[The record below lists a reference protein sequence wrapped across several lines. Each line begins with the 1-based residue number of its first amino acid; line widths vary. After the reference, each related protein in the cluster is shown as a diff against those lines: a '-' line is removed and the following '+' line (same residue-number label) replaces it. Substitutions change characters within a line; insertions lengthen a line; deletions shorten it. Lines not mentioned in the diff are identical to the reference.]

1 MAAGGTTTNV
11 ATTNPAVP
19 KVAAANASATDASAS
34 GASSVATTTTAA
46 KPKGVATEWIMPI
59 AAVGLIFV
67 MLVPVPS
74 LLLDLLL
81 ALSMT
86 ASVLVLLSAIQILR
100 PSQFSVFPSLLLLL
114 TLFRLSLNLASS
126 RRILLHGNEGVSAA
140 GRVIEAFG
148 SFVVG
153 GNYVVGLVIFIAL
166 IAIQYIV
173 VAHGAVRTAEVT
185 ARFTLDA
192 MPGKQMAIDA
202 DLNAG
207 LINETQARARRE
219 QIARDAEFYGAMDG
233 AARFN
238 QRDAIATILITA
250 INIVAGFLIGVFQL
264 DIPFREALK
273 TYTVLTV
280 GDGLVT
286 MIPSLLVSMAGG
298 MVVTRA
304 SSDQTLSVDVG
315 RQVLSRRRPLLIA
328 SGVMLSLAAI
338 PGLPK
343 FSFILLAAGNA
354 FLAWRAP
361 KLTAEA
367 LPTPAAEKKLA
378 KDSVEDL
385 LKLDELSLEVGYG
398 LVPLVDQNQ
407 GGQLLARVKAL
418 RQNLAQQLGFI
429 VPPVHITDNV
439 KLKPREYVVS
449 LRGVEVARWEM
460 FQDYMMAIS
469 SEGSPRPL
477 PGTPTKEPAFGV
489 AAVWIPAALQN
500 QALASGYAVVDQTS
514 VLATHLAEIVK
525 QHAYELLTRQEVK
538 RLLDRLAESHPKL
551 VEELVP
557 KILSLGEV
565 QKVLQQLLR
574 EQVSIR
580 DLPTILETLLDAAAT
595 TKNPIALIEAVRQG
609 LGRALVRPLLSDN
622 GGLRVVTLDHTLE
635 EELGRAFSA
644 PQAAVSSTALQPNFS
659 RRILDGLKHLA
670 GEQVS
675 IASPVLLC
683 STPARYHLKRLL
695 EPFLPKVVVLSP
707 LEVPPVVE
715 VQSVGV
721 LK

>member
-1 MAAGGTTTNV
+1 MPGNA
-11 ATTNPAVP
+11 P
-19 KVAAANASATDASAS
+19 AAA
-34 GASSVATTTTAA
+34 TTAA
-46 KPKGVATEWIMPI
+46 KPTAAAEWIMPV

-67 MLVPVPS
+67 MLVPLPS
-74 LLLDLLL
+74 LLLDVLL
-81 ALSMT
+81 ALSIT
-86 ASVLVLLSAIQILR
+86 AAVLVLLSAIQILR

-140 GRVIEAFG
+140 GKVIEAFG

-153 GNYVVGLVIFIAL
+153 GNYVVGFVIFIAL

-207 LINETQARARRE
+207 LINEAQARARRE
-219 QIARDAEFYGAMDG
+219 QIAHDAEFYGAMDG

-250 INIVAGFLIGVFQL
+250 INIIAGFLIGVFQL

-304 SSDQTLSVDVG
+304 SSDSTLSVDVG
-315 RQVLSRRRPLLIA
+315 RQLLSRRPLLIA
-328 SGVMLSLAAI
+328 SGVMLTLAAI

-343 FSFILLAAGNA
+343 FSFFLLALGTA

-361 KLTAEA
+361 KFAPAT
-367 LPTPAAEKKLA
+367 PGTPAAEKKPA
-378 KDSVEDL
+378 KESVEDL
-385 LKLDELSLEVGYG
+385 LKLDELSLEVGYS

-439 KLKPREYVVS
+439 RLKPREYVVA

-460 FQDYMMAIS
+460 YQDHLMAIS

-514 VLATHLAEIVK
+514 VLATHLAEVVK
-525 QHAYELLTRQEVK
+525 QHAHELLSRQEVK

-557 KILSLGEV
+557 KVLSLGEV

-580 DLPTILETLLDAAAT
+580 DLPAILETLLDVTPT
-595 TKNPIALIEAVRQG
+595 TKNPVVLVESVRQG
-609 LGRALVRPLLSDN
+609 LGRALVRPLLSDT
-622 GGLRVVTLDHTLE
+622 GGLRVVTLDHALE
-635 EELGRAFSA
+635 EELGRAFGA
-644 PQAAVSSTALQPNFS
+644 QLPAAGAAGLQPPFA
-659 RRILDGLKHLA
+659 RRIFDGMRRLA
-670 GEQVS
+670 GDQVAV
-675 IASPVLLC
+675 ASPVVLC

-721 LK
+721 LR

>member
-1 MAAGGTTTNV
+1 MAP
-11 ATTNPAVP
+11 NPTITITAP
-19 KVAAANASATDASAS
+19 
-34 GASSVATTTTAA
+34 AA
-46 KPKGVATEWIMPI
+46 KSKTAVAEWIMPV

-67 MLVPVPS
+67 MLVPLPS
-74 LLLDLLL
+74 VLLDLLL
-81 ALSMT
+81 ATSMT
-86 ASVLVLLSAIQILR
+86 ISVLVLLSAIQILR

-126 RRILLHGNEGVSAA
+126 RRILLHGNEGASAA
-140 GRVIEAFG
+140 GHVIEAFG
-148 SFVVG
+148 QFVVG
-153 GNYVVGLVIFIAL
+153 GNYVVGFVLFVAL
-166 IAIQYIV
+166 IAIQYLV

-207 LINETQARARRE
+207 LINETQARIRRE
-219 QIARDAEFYGAMDG
+219 QVAHDAEFYGAMDG

-250 INIVAGFLIGVFQL
+250 INIIAGFLIGVFQL

-298 MVVTRA
+298 IVVTRA
-304 SSDQTLSVDVG
+304 SSDATLSVDVG
-315 RQVLSRRRPLLIA
+315 RQVLSRRRPLVIA
-328 SGVMLSLAAI
+328 AGVMLALAAI

-343 FSFILLAAGNA
+343 FSFFLLAAGTG

-361 KLTAEA
+361 KFAEE
-367 LPTPAAEKKLA
+367 PAAAAAAAAAAAGEKKPA
-378 KDSVEDL
+378 KDSVEDM
-385 LKLDELSLEVGYG
+385 LKLDDLSLEVGYG
-398 LVPLVDQNQ
+398 LVALVDKNQ
-407 GGQLLARVKAL
+407 GGQLLARVRAL

-439 KLKPREYVVS
+439 RLKAKEYS
-449 LRGVEVARWEM
+449 IALRGVEVARWELH
-460 FQDYMMAIS
+460 QDNLLAIS
-469 SEGSPRPL
+469 SEGAPRPL
-477 PGTPTKEPAFGV
+477 AGVATKEPAFGV

-514 VLATHLAEIVK
+514 VLATHLAEVVK
-525 QHAYELLTRQEVK
+525 QHAHELLTRQETK

-565 QKVLQQLLR
+565 QKTLQQLLR

-580 DLPTILETLLDAAAT
+580 DLSTILETLLDLAGT
-595 TKNPIALIEAVRQG
+595 SKNPVLLVEAARQT
-609 LGRALVRPLLSDN
+609 LGRALVQPLLSET
-622 GGLRVVTLDHTLE
+622 GGLRVVTLDRLLE
-635 EELGRAFSA
+635 EELGRAFGGPA
-644 PQAAVSSTALQPNFS
+644 PAGMGGLQPPFA
-659 RRILDGLKHLA
+659 RRILDGLRRLA
-670 GEQVS
+670 GEQIAV
-675 IASPVLLC
+675 ASPVLLC

-707 LEVPPVVE
+707 LEVPPLVE
-715 VQSVGV
+715 VQSLGV
-721 LK
+721 LH

>member
-1 MAAGGTTTNV
+1 M
-11 ATTNPAVP
+11 
-19 KVAAANASATDASAS
+19 AANA
-34 GASSVATTTTAA
+34 TTAA
-46 KPKGVATEWIMPI
+46 PSADAMKPKGAVEWIMPI

-67 MLVPVPS
+67 MLVPLPS
-74 LLLDLLL
+74 LLLDIFL
-81 ALSMT
+81 ALSIT
-86 ASVLVLLSAIQILR
+86 AAVLVLLSAIQILR

-140 GRVIEAFG
+140 GHVIEAFG

-153 GNYVVGLVIFIAL
+153 GNYVVGFVIFIAL

-207 LINETQARARRE
+207 LINEVQARARRE
-219 QIARDAEFYGAMDG
+219 QIAHDAEFYGAMDG

-250 INIVAGFLIGVFQL
+250 INIIAGFLIGVFQL

-304 SSDQTLSVDVG
+304 SSDATLSVDVG
-315 RQVLSRRRPLLIA
+315 RQLLTRRPLLIA
-328 SGVMLSLAAI
+328 SGVMLTLAAI

-343 FSFILLAAGNA
+343 FSFFLLAAGTA

-361 KLTAEA
+361 KPKTDAPA
-367 LPTPAAEKKLA
+367 AAEKKAA

-439 KLKPREYVVS
+439 RLKPREYVVA

-460 FQDYMMAIS
+460 HQDHMMAIS

-514 VLATHLAEIVK
+514 VLATHLAEVVK
-525 QHAYELLTRQEVK
+525 QHAHELLSRQEVK

-580 DLPTILETLLDAAAT
+580 DLPAILETLLDVSPT
-595 TKNPIALIEAVRQG
+595 TKNPVVLVESVRQA
-609 LGRALVRPLLSDN
+609 LGRALVRPLLSET
-622 GGLRVVTLDHTLE
+622 GGLRVVTLEHALE
-635 EELGRAFSA
+635 EELGRAFGA
-644 PQAAVSSTALQPNFS
+644 QPPGTGMAGLQPPFA
-659 RRILDGLKHLA
+659 RRILEGMRHLA
-670 GEQVS
+670 GDQVAV
-675 IASPVLLC
+675 ASPVLLC
-683 STPARYHLKRLL
+683 ATPARYHLKRLL

-707 LEVPPVVE
+707 MEVPAVVE

-721 LK
+721 LR

>member
-1 MAAGGTTTNV
+1 M
-11 ATTNPAVP
+11 PALAP
-19 KVAAANASATDASAS
+19 A
-34 GASSVATTTTAA
+34 ATTTTKPGAA
-46 KPKGVATEWIMPI
+46 EWIMPI

-67 MLVPVPS
+67 MLVPMPS
-74 LLLDLLL
+74 LLLDVLL
-81 ALSMT
+81 ATSIT
-86 ASVLVLLSAIQILR
+86 AAVLVLLSAIQILR

-153 GNYVVGLVIFIAL
+153 GNYVVGFVIFIAL

-207 LINETQARARRE
+207 LINEAQARARRE
-219 QIARDAEFYGAMDG
+219 QIAHDAEFYGAMDG

-250 INIVAGFLIGVFQL
+250 INIIAGFLIGVFQL

-304 SSDQTLSVDVG
+304 SSDATLSVDVG
-315 RQVLSRRRPLLIA
+315 RQLLSRRPLLIA
-328 SGVMLSLAAI
+328 SAVMLSLAAI

-343 FSFILLAAGNA
+343 FSFFLLAAATA

-361 KLTAEA
+361 KLTAP
-367 LPTPAAEKKLA
+367 PTFATASAEKKPA

-439 KLKPREYVVS
+439 RLKPREYVVA

-460 FQDYMMAIS
+460 LQDYLMAIS

-477 PGTPTKEPAFGV
+477 PGTTTREPAFGV
-489 AAVWIPAALQN
+489 SALWIPAALQN

-514 VLATHLAEIVK
+514 VLATHLAEVVK
-525 QHAYELLTRQEVK
+525 EHAHELLSRQEVK

-580 DLPTILETLLDAAAT
+580 DLPAILETLLDTTAT
-595 TKNPIALIEAVRQG
+595 SKNPVVLVESVRQS
-609 LGRALVRPLLSDN
+609 LGRALVRPLLSDG
-622 GGLRVVTLDHTLE
+622 GGLRVVTLDHALE
-635 EELGRAFSA
+635 EELGRAFAGQLPPPGTPGLQA
-644 PQAAVSSTALQPNFS
+644 PFA
-659 RRILDGLKHLA
+659 RRILDGLRRLA
-670 GEQVS
+670 GEQVAV
-675 IASPVLLC
+675 ASPVLLC
-683 STPARYHLKRLL
+683 STPGRYYLKRLL

-721 LK
+721 LR

>member
-1 MAAGGTTTNV
+1 MSVSAPVPST
-11 ATTNPAVP
+11 PARVQS
-19 KVAAANASATDASAS
+19 NRIS
-34 GASSVATTTTAA
+34 
-46 KPKGVATEWIMPI
+46 EWIMPV

-67 MLVPVPS
+67 MLVPLPS
-74 LLLDLLL
+74 ILLDVLL
-81 ALSMT
+81 ALSIT
-86 ASVLVLLSAIQILR
+86 AAVLVLLSAIQILR

-153 GNYVVGLVIFIAL
+153 GNYVVGFVIFIAL

-207 LINETQARARRE
+207 LINEAQARARRE
-219 QIARDAEFYGAMDG
+219 QIAHDAEFYGAMDG

-250 INIVAGFLIGVFQL
+250 INIIAGFLIGVFQL

-304 SSDQTLSVDVG
+304 TSDSTLSVDVG
-315 RQVLSRRRPLLIA
+315 RQLLSRRPLLIA
-328 SGVMLSLAAI
+328 SGVMLALAAI

-343 FSFILLAAGNA
+343 FSFFLLAAGTA

-361 KLTAEA
+361 RLAREA
-367 LPTPAAEKKLA
+367 PSTPSAEKKPA

-385 LKLDELSLEVGYG
+385 LKLDELSLEVGYS

-439 KLKPREYVVS
+439 RLKPREYVVS

-460 FQDYMMAIS
+460 FQDHMMAIS
-469 SEGSPRPL
+469 SDGSPRPL

-489 AAVWIPAALQN
+489 AAVWIPAVIQN

-514 VLATHLAEIVK
+514 VLATHLAEVVK
-525 QHAYELLTRQEVK
+525 QHAHELLSRQEVK

-557 KILSLGEV
+557 KIISLGEA

-580 DLPTILETLLDAAAT
+580 DLPAILETLLDVAPT
-595 TKNPIALIEAVRQG
+595 TKNPVILVESVRQS
-609 LGRALVRPLLSDN
+609 LARALVRPLLSES
-622 GGLRVVTLDHTLE
+622 GGLRVVTLDHALE

-644 PQAAVSSTALQPNFS
+644 QSLPAGTAGLQPPFA
-659 RRILDGLKHLA
+659 RRILDGLRGLA
-670 GEQVS
+670 GDQVAV
-675 IASPVLLC
+675 ASPVVLC

-721 LK
+721 LR

>member
-1 MAAGGTTTNV
+1 MAAR
-11 ATTNPAVP
+11 
-19 KVAAANASATDASAS
+19 
-34 GASSVATTTTAA
+34 ATTTVPATLSR
-46 KPKGVATEWIMPI
+46 PKNALAEWIMPI
-59 AAVGLIFV
+59 AAVGLIFI

-74 LLLDLLL
+74 ILLDVFL
-81 ALSMT
+81 ALSLT
-86 ASVLVLLSAIQILR
+86 VSVLVLLSAIQILR

-126 RRILLHGNEGVSAA
+126 RRILLHGNEGAGAA
-140 GRVIEAFG
+140 GHVIEAFG
-148 SFVVG
+148 QFVVG
-153 GNYVVGLVIFIAL
+153 GNYVVGFVLFVAL
-166 IAIQYIV
+166 IAIQYLV

-207 LINETQARARRE
+207 LINETQARTRRE

-250 INIVAGFLIGVFQL
+250 INIIAGFLIGVFQL

-298 MVVTRA
+298 IVVTRA
-304 SSDQTLSVDVG
+304 SSDATLSVDVG
-315 RQVLSRRRPLLIA
+315 RQILSRRRPLIIA
-328 SGVMLSLAAI
+328 SGVMLALAAI

-343 FSFILLAAGNA
+343 FSFLLLAAGTG

-361 KLTAEA
+361 KFTGETATGA
-367 LPTPAAEKKLA
+367 TAAAAGSAATEEKKTA
-378 KDSVEDL
+378 PDSVEDM

-398 LVPLVDQNQ
+398 LVALVDKNQ
-407 GGQLLARVKAL
+407 GGQLLTRVRAL

-439 KLKPREYVVS
+439 RLRPKEYTIS
-449 LRGVEVARWEM
+449 LRGVEVARWELY
-460 FQDYMMAIS
+460 QDNLLAIS
-469 SEGSPRPL
+469 SEGMPRPL
-477 PGTPTKEPAFGV
+477 PGVATKEPAFGV
-489 AAVWIPAALQN
+489 AAVWIPPALQN

-514 VLATHLAEIVK
+514 VLATHLAEVVK
-525 QHAYELLTRQEVK
+525 QHAYELLSRQETK

-557 KILSLGEV
+557 KVLSLGEV
-565 QKVLQQLLR
+565 QKTLQQLLR

-580 DLPTILETLLDAAAT
+580 DLATILETLLDLAPTNKSPVLLVEAA
-595 TKNPIALIEAVRQG
+595 RQT
-609 LGRALVRPLLSDN
+609 LARALVQPLLSEN
-622 GGLRVVTLDHTLE
+622 GGLRVVTLDRSLE
-635 EELGRAFSA
+635 EELGRAFGMTAATVGSA
-644 PQAAVSSTALQPNFS
+644 SLQPPFA
-659 RRILDGLKHLA
+659 RRILDGLRKLA
-670 GEQVS
+670 GDQVAV
-675 IASPVLLC
+675 ASPVLLC

-707 LEVPPVVE
+707 LEVPAVIE
-715 VQSVGV
+715 VQSLGV
-721 LK
+721 LH

>member
-1 MAAGGTTTNV
+1 M
-11 ATTNPAVP
+11 P
-19 KVAAANASATDASAS
+19 VAA
-34 GASSVATTTTAA
+34 VA
-46 KPKGVATEWIMPI
+46 
-59 AAVGLIFV
+59 LIFV
-67 MLVPVPS
+67 MLVPLPS
-74 LLLDLLL
+74 LLLDVLL
-81 ALSMT
+81 ALSIT
-86 ASVLVLLSAIQILR
+86 AAVLVLLSAIQILR

-126 RRILLHGNEGVSAA
+126 RRILLHGNEGASAA
-140 GRVIEAFG
+140 GQVIEAFG

-153 GNYVVGLVIFIAL
+153 GNYVVGFVIFIAL

-207 LINETQARARRE
+207 LINETQARTRRE

-250 INIVAGFLIGVFQL
+250 INIIAGFLIGVFQL

-304 SSDQTLSVDVG
+304 TSGSTLSADVG
-315 RQVLSRRRPLLIA
+315 RQLLSRRPLVIA

-343 FSFILLAAGNA
+343 FSFLLLAAGTS
-354 FLAWRAP
+354 FLAWRVPKSAP
-361 KLTAEA
+361 EGTA
-367 LPTPAAEKKLA
+367 PATVEKKTV

-398 LVPLVDQNQ
+398 LVSLVDQTQ
-407 GGQLLARVKAL
+407 GGQLLARIKAL

-439 KLKPREYVVS
+439 RLKPREYVVA

-460 FQDYMMAIS
+460 YQDHLMAIS
-469 SEGSPRPL
+469 PESSPRPL
-477 PGTPTKEPAFGV
+477 AGTPTKEPAFGV
-489 AAVWIPAALQN
+489 AAVWIPATLQN

-514 VLATHLAEIVK
+514 VLATHLAEVIK
-525 QHAYELLTRQEVK
+525 QHAHELLNRQEVK
-538 RLLDRLAESHPKL
+538 RLLDRLSESHPKL

-557 KILSLGEV
+557 KVLSLGEV

-574 EQVSIR
+574 EQVSVR
-580 DLPTILETLLDAAAT
+580 DLPGILEALLDIAPANR
-595 TKNPIALIEAVRQG
+595 NPVALVESVRQA
-609 LGRALVRPLLSDN
+609 LSRALVHPLLSET
-622 GGLRVVTLDHTLE
+622 GRLRVVTLGQELE
-635 EELGRAFSA
+635 EELGRAFTG
-644 PQAAVSSTALQPNFS
+644 QASTAPMSGLQPSFA
-659 RRILDGLKHLA
+659 RRILEGMRRLA
-670 GEQVS
+670 GEQLAVAAP
-675 IASPVLLC
+675 ILLC

-695 EPFLPKVVVLSP
+695 EPFLPKLVVLSP
-707 LEVPPVVE
+707 LEVPPVIE

-721 LK
+721 LH

>member
-1 MAAGGTTTNV
+1 MPVNTPM
-11 ATTNPAVP
+11 PAP
-19 KVAAANASATDASAS
+19 AAAPAAAISKAATS
-34 GASSVATTTTAA
+34 TTGTSTTAA
-46 KPKGVATEWIMPI
+46 SITKIKLNPASEWIMPI

-67 MLVPVPS
+67 MLVPLPS
-74 LLLDLLL
+74 FLLDILL
-81 ALSMT
+81 ALSIT
-86 ASVLVLLSAIQILR
+86 AAVLVLLSAIQILR
-100 PSQFSVFPSLLLLL
+100 PSQFSVFPNLLLLL

-140 GRVIEAFG
+140 GHVIEAFG

-153 GNYVVGLVIFIAL
+153 GNYVVGFVIFIAL

-207 LINETQARARRE
+207 LINEVQARTRRE
-219 QIARDAEFYGAMDG
+219 QVAHDAEFYGAMDG

-250 INIVAGFLIGVFQL
+250 INIIAGFLIGVFQL

-304 SSDQTLSVDVG
+304 SSDSTLSVDVG
-315 RQVLSRRRPLLIA
+315 RQVLSRRPLLIA
-328 SGVMLSLAAI
+328 SGVMLALAAI
-338 PGLPK
+338 PGMPK
-343 FSFILLAAGNA
+343 FSFFLLSAGTA

-361 KLTAEA
+361 KLGAE
-367 LPTPAAEKKLA
+367 PPSAAATDKKTGKEKD

-385 LKLDELSLEVGYG
+385 LKLDELGLEVGYS

-439 KLKPREYVVS
+439 RLKAREYVVS

-460 FQDYMMAIS
+460 FQDHMMAIS

-477 PGTPTKEPAFGV
+477 PGTATKEPAFGV
-489 AAVWIPAALQN
+489 PAVWIPAALQN

-514 VLATHLAEIVK
+514 VLATHLAEVVK
-525 QHAYELLTRQEVK
+525 QHAHELLSRQEVK

-580 DLPTILETLLDAAAT
+580 DLPAILETLLDTTAT
-595 TKNPIALIEAVRQG
+595 TKNPVALVEAVRQS
-609 LGRALVRPLLSDN
+609 LGRALVRPLLSDG

-635 EELGRAFSA
+635 EELGRAFGA
-644 PQAAVSSTALQPNFS
+644 PQLPAGTAGLQPPFA
-659 RRILDGLKHLA
+659 RRILDGLRRLA
-670 GEQVS
+670 GEQV
-675 IASPVLLC
+675 AVATPVLLC
-683 STPARYHLKRLL
+683 SSPARYHLKRLL
-695 EPFLPKVVVLSP
+695 EPFLPKLVVLSP

-721 LK
+721 LR

>member
-1 MAAGGTTTNV
+1 MAPN
-11 ATTNPAVP
+11 ATITVTAPASRT
-19 KVAAANASATDASAS
+19 KDSAA
-34 GASSVATTTTAA
+34 
-46 KPKGVATEWIMPI
+46 EWIMPV

-67 MLVPVPS
+67 MLVPLPS
-74 LLLDLLL
+74 ILLDLLL
-81 ALSMT
+81 AMSMT
-86 ASVLVLLSAIQILR
+86 ISVLVLLSAIQILR

-126 RRILLHGNEGVSAA
+126 RRILLHGNEGAGAA
-140 GRVIEAFG
+140 GHVIEAFG
-148 SFVVG
+148 QFVVG
-153 GNYVVGLVIFIAL
+153 GNYVVGFVLFVAL
-166 IAIQYIV
+166 IAIQYLV

-207 LINETQARARRE
+207 LINEAQARARRE
-219 QIARDAEFYGAMDG
+219 QIAHDSEFYGAMDG

-250 INIVAGFLIGVFQL
+250 INIIAGFLIGVFQL

-298 MVVTRA
+298 IVVTRA
-304 SSDQTLSVDVG
+304 SSDATLSVDVG
-315 RQVLSRRRPLLIA
+315 RQVLSRRRPLVIA
-328 SGVMLSLAAI
+328 SGVMLALAAI

-343 FSFILLAAGNA
+343 FSFLLLAAGTG

-361 KLTAEA
+361 KFTEE
-367 LPTPAAEKKLA
+367 PAAAAAAAGEKKPA

-398 LVPLVDQNQ
+398 LVALVDQNQ

-439 KLKPREYVVS
+439 RLKPKEYAIA
-449 LRGVEVARWEM
+449 LRGIEVARWELY
-460 FQDYMMAIS
+460 QDNLLAIS

-477 PGTPTKEPAFGV
+477 PGVATKEPAFGV
-489 AAVWIPAALQN
+489 AAVWIPPALQN

-514 VLATHLAEIVK
+514 VLATHLAEVVK
-525 QHAYELLTRQEVK
+525 QHAHELLTRQETK

-557 KILSLGEV
+557 KVLSLGEV
-565 QKVLQQLLR
+565 QKTLQQLLR

-580 DLPTILETLLDAAAT
+580 DLSTILETLLDLAPAN
-595 TKNPIALIEAVRQG
+595 KNPVLLVEAARQT
-609 LGRALVRPLLSDN
+609 LARALVQPLLSET
-622 GGLRVVTLDHTLE
+622 GGLRVITLDRSLE
-635 EELGRAFSA
+635 EELSRAFGGPTSA
-644 PQAAVSSTALQPNFS
+644 GTAGLQPPFA
-659 RRILDGLKHLA
+659 RRILDGLRRLA
-670 GEQVS
+670 GDQVAV
-675 IASPVLLC
+675 ASPVLLC
-683 STPARYHLKRLL
+683 ATPARYYLKRLL

-707 LEVPPVVE
+707 LEVPPVIE
-715 VQSVGV
+715 VQSLGV
-721 LK
+721 LH

>member
-1 MAAGGTTTNV
+1 MVSRSKSTR
-11 ATTNPAVP
+11 
-19 KVAAANASATDASAS
+19 S
-34 GASSVATTTTAA
+34 
-46 KPKGVATEWIMPI
+46 EWIMPT

-67 MLVPVPS
+67 MLVPLPS
-74 LLLDLLL
+74 FLLDILL
-81 ALSMT
+81 AASMT
-86 ASVLVLLSAIQILR
+86 ISVLVLLSAIQILR

-126 RRILLHGNEGVSAA
+126 RRILLHGNEGASAA
-140 GRVIEAFG
+140 GNVIEAFG
-148 SFVVG
+148 QFVVG
-153 GNYVVGLVIFIAL
+153 GNYVVGFVLFMAL
-166 IAIQYIV
+166 IAIQYLV

-207 LINETQARARRE
+207 LINEAQARARRE
-219 QIARDAEFYGAMDG
+219 QVAHDAEFYGAMDG

-298 MVVTRA
+298 IVVTRA
-304 SSDQTLSVDVG
+304 SSDATLSVDVG
-315 RQVLSRRRPLLIA
+315 RQVLSKRRPLIIA
-328 SGVMLSLAAI
+328 ACVMLVLAAI

-343 FSFILLAAGNA
+343 FSFFLLAAGTA

-361 KLTAEA
+361 KLTDDLAGA
-367 LPTPAAEKKLA
+367 AAAGAAAAEKKPA
-378 KDSVEDL
+378 KDSVEEL

-398 LVPLVDQNQ
+398 LVALVDVNQ

-439 KLKPREYVVS
+439 RLKPKEYTVS
-449 LRGVEVARWEM
+449 LRGVEIARWELY
-460 FQDYMMAIS
+460 QDNLLAIS

-477 PGTPTKEPAFGV
+477 PGIATKEPAFGV
-489 AAVWIPAALQN
+489 AAVWIAPALQN
-500 QALASGYAVVDQTS
+500 QALAAGYAVVDQTS
-514 VLATHLAEIVK
+514 VLATHLAEVVK
-525 QHAYELLTRQEVK
+525 QHAHELLTRQETK

-557 KILSLGEV
+557 KVLSLGEV
-565 QKVLQQLLR
+565 QKVLLQLLR

-580 DLPTILETLLDAAAT
+580 DLSTILETLLDMAPAN
-595 TKNPIALIEAVRQG
+595 KNPVLLVESVRQA
-609 LGRALVRPLLSDN
+609 LGRSLVRPLLSES
-622 GGLRVVTLDHTLE
+622 GGLRVVTLDRALE
-635 EELGRAFSA
+635 EELGRAFGGAGSA
-644 PQAAVSSTALQPNFS
+644 GGGGLQPNFT
-659 RRILDGLKHLA
+659 RRILDGLRRLA
-670 GEQVS
+670 GEQV
-675 IASPVLLC
+675 AVATPVLLC
-683 STPARYHLKRLL
+683 ATPARYYLKRLL

-707 LEVPPVVE
+707 MEVPPVVE

-721 LK
+721 LH

>member
-1 MAAGGTTTNV
+1 MSPNAAV
-11 ATTNPAVP
+11 ATNAPASQP
-19 KVAAANASATDASAS
+19 KNALA
-34 GASSVATTTTAA
+34 
-46 KPKGVATEWIMPI
+46 EWIMPV

-67 MLVPVPS
+67 MLVPLPS
-74 LLLDLLL
+74 ILLDLFL
-81 ALSMT
+81 ATSLT
-86 ASVLVLLSAIQILR
+86 VSVLVLLSAIQILR

-126 RRILLHGNEGVSAA
+126 RRILLHGNEGASAA
-140 GRVIEAFG
+140 GHVIEAFG
-148 SFVVG
+148 QFVVG
-153 GNYVVGLVIFIAL
+153 GNYVVGFVLFVAL
-166 IAIQYIV
+166 IAIQYLV

-207 LINETQARARRE
+207 LINESQARARRE
-219 QIARDAEFYGAMDG
+219 QIAHDAEFYGAMDG

-250 INIVAGFLIGVFQL
+250 INIIAGFLIGVFQL

-298 MVVTRA
+298 IVVTRA
-304 SSDQTLSVDVG
+304 SSDASLSVDVG
-315 RQVLSRRRPLLIA
+315 RQILSRRRPLLIA
-328 SGVMLSLAAI
+328 AGVMLSLAAI

-343 FSFILLAAGNA
+343 FSFFALAAGTA

-361 KLTAEA
+361 KFSQEPAAATAA
-367 LPTPAAEKKLA
+367 GAAAEKKPA
-378 KDSVEDL
+378 QDSVEDM

-398 LVPLVDQNQ
+398 LIALVDKNQ
-407 GGQLLARVKAL
+407 GGQLLARVRAL

-429 VPPVHITDNV
+429 VPPIHITDNV
-439 KLKPREYVVS
+439 RLKPKEYMIA
-449 LRGVEVARWEM
+449 LRGVEVARWELY
-460 FQDYMMAIS
+460 QDNLLAIS
-469 SEGSPRPL
+469 SEGAPRPL
-477 PGTPTKEPAFGV
+477 PGVATKEPAFGV
-489 AAVWIPAALQN
+489 AAVWIPAAMQN

-514 VLATHLAEIVK
+514 VLATHLAEVVK
-525 QHAYELLTRQEVK
+525 QHAHELLTRQETK

-565 QKVLQQLLR
+565 QKTLQQLLR

-580 DLPTILETLLDAAAT
+580 DLSTILETLLDLAPT
-595 TKNPIALIEAVRQG
+595 SKNPVSLVEAARQT
-609 LGRALVRPLLSDN
+609 LGRALVQPLLSES
-622 GGLRVVTLDHTLE
+622 GGLRVVTLDRSLE
-635 EELGRAFSA
+635 EELGRAFGG
-644 PQAAVSSTALQPNFS
+644 PTAAGGSALQPPFV
-659 RRILDGLKHLA
+659 RRILDGLRKLA
-670 GEQVS
+670 GDQVAV
-675 IASPVLLC
+675 ASPVLLC

-707 LEVPPVVE
+707 LEVPPVIE
-715 VQSVGV
+715 VQSLGV
-721 LK
+721 LR

>member
-1 MAAGGTTTNV
+1 MPPVTV
-11 ATTNPAVP
+11 
-19 KVAAANASATDASAS
+19 NASSPAPATA
-34 GASSVATTTTAA
+34 TAA
-46 KPKGVATEWIMPI
+46 PPKTPGTEWIMPI

-67 MLVPVPS
+67 MLVPVPA
-74 LLLDLLL
+74 LLLDVLL
-81 ALSMT
+81 ALSIT
-86 ASVLVLLSAIQILR
+86 VSVLVLLSAIQILR

-126 RRILLHGNEGVSAA
+126 RRILLHGSEGVSAA
-140 GRVIEAFG
+140 GQVIQAFG

-153 GNYVVGLVIFIAL
+153 NNYVVGFVIFIAL

-202 DLNAG
+202 DLTAG
-207 LINETQARARRE
+207 LINEAQARARRE

-250 INIVAGFLIGVFQL
+250 INIIAGFLIGVFQL

-304 SSDQTLSVDVG
+304 TSDATLSVDVG
-315 RQVLSRRRPLLIA
+315 RQVLSRRRPLVIA
-328 SGVMLSLAAI
+328 AGVMLTLAAI

-343 FSFILLAAGNA
+343 FSFFLLAAGTG

-361 KLTAEA
+361 KLSAEA
-367 LPTPAAEKKLA
+367 APAPLAEKKPA
-378 KDSVEDL
+378 KDSMEEL
-385 LKLDELSLEVGYG
+385 LKLDELALEVGYG
-398 LVPLVDQNQ
+398 LVPLVDQKQ

-439 KLKPREYVVS
+439 RLKPKEYVVA

-460 FQDYMMAIS
+460 LQDHMMAIS

-477 PGTPTKEPAFGV
+477 PGTPAKEPAFGV

-525 QHAYELLTRQEVK
+525 QHAHELLSRQEVK

-557 KILSLGEV
+557 KVLSLGEV

-580 DLPTILETLLDAAAT
+580 DLPTILETLLDVSAT
-595 TKNPIALIEAVRQG
+595 SKNPVVLVESARQA
-609 LGRALVRPLLSDN
+609 LGRTLVQPLLSDR
-622 GGLRVVTLDHTLE
+622 GGLRVVTLDHALE
-635 EELGRAFSA
+635 EEIGRAFSA
-644 PQAAVSSTALQPNFS
+644 PSPPPGGGLQLPFA
-659 RRILDGLKHLA
+659 RRILDGLRSLA
-670 GEQVS
+670 GEQVAV
-675 IASPVLLC
+675 ASPVVLC
-683 STPARYHLKRLL
+683 ATPARYHLKRLL
-695 EPFLPKVVVLSP
+695 EPFLPKLVVLSP
-707 LEVPPVVE
+707 LEVPPLVE

-721 LK
+721 LR

>member
-1 MAAGGTTTNV
+1 MPANV
-11 ATTNPAVP
+11 P
-19 KVAAANASATDASAS
+19 AANVPAAS
-34 GASSVATTTTAA
+34 GAAA
-46 KPKGVATEWIMPI
+46 VKPKSTATEWIMPI

-67 MLVPVPS
+67 MLVPLPG
-74 LLLDLLL
+74 LILDVLL
-81 ALSMT
+81 AVSIT
-86 ASVLVLLSAIQILR
+86 AAVLVLLSAIQILR

-140 GRVIEAFG
+140 GHVIEAFG

-153 GNYVVGLVIFIAL
+153 GNYVVGFVIFIAL

-207 LINETQARARRE
+207 LINEAQARSRRE

-250 INIVAGFLIGVFQL
+250 INIIAGFLIGVFQL

-304 SSDQTLSVDVG
+304 SSDATLSVDVG
-315 RQVLSRRRPLLIA
+315 RQVLSRRRPLMIA
-328 SGVMLSLAAI
+328 TGVMLSLAAI

-343 FSFILLAAGNA
+343 FSFFLLAVGTA

-361 KLTAEA
+361 KIAAETFTG
-367 LPTPAAEKKLA
+367 TPAAEKKPA
-378 KDSVEDL
+378 KDKDSVEEL
-385 LKLDELSLEVGYG
+385 LKLDELSLEVGYS

-439 KLKPREYVVS
+439 RLKPREYVIA

-460 FQDYMMAIS
+460 HQDHMMAIS

-477 PGTPTKEPAFGV
+477 AGTPTKEPAFGV

-514 VLATHLAEIVK
+514 VLATHLAEVVK
-525 QHAYELLTRQEVK
+525 QHAHELLSRQEVK

-580 DLPTILETLLDAAAT
+580 DLPSILETMLDTAPAS
-595 TKNPIALIEAVRQG
+595 KNPVVLVEAVRQG
-609 LGRALVRPLLSDN
+609 LGRALVRPLLSDT
-622 GGLRVVTLDHTLE
+622 GGLRVVTLDHALE
-635 EELGRAFSA
+635 EELGRAYGA
-644 PQAAVSSTALQPNFS
+644 GTPAAGFTGLQPPFA
-659 RRILDGLKHLA
+659 RRILDGLRKLA
-670 GEQVS
+670 GEQVTV
-675 IASPVLLC
+675 ASPVLLC

-721 LK
+721 LR

>member
-1 MAAGGTTTNV
+1 MTAK
-11 ATTNPAVP
+11 ATSPA
-19 KVAAANASATDASAS
+19 
-34 GASSVATTTTAA
+34 TAIN
-46 KPKGVATEWIMPI
+46 GNRLSEWIMPV
-59 AAVGLIFV
+59 AAVALILV
-67 MLVPVPS
+67 MLVPLPS
-74 LLLDLLL
+74 LLLDILL
-81 ALSMT
+81 AVSITT
-86 ASVLVLLSAIQILR
+86 AVLVLLSAIQILR
-100 PSQFSVFPSLLLLL
+100 PAQFSVFPSLLLLL

-153 GNYVVGLVIFIAL
+153 GNYVVGFVIFIAL

-207 LINETQARARRE
+207 LINESQARARRE

-250 INIVAGFLIGVFQL
+250 INIIAGFLIGVFQL
-264 DIPFREALK
+264 DIPFREAFK

-304 SSDQTLSVDVG
+304 SSDSSLSADVG
-315 RQVLSRRRPLLIA
+315 RQLLSRRPLLIA
-328 SGVMLSLAAI
+328 AGVMLTLAAI

-343 FSFILLAAGNA
+343 FSFLLLAGVTGL
-354 FLAWRAP
+354 LAWRMP
-361 KLTAEA
+361 KES
-367 LPTPAAEKKLA
+367 PEKTVPSAKEKIAA
-378 KDSVEDL
+378 KDSPEDL

-398 LVPLVDQNQ
+398 LVPLVDEGQ

-418 RQNLAQQLGFI
+418 RQSLAQQLGLI
-429 VPPVHITDNV
+429 VPPVHITDSAR
-439 KLKPREYVVS
+439 LKPREYVIA

-460 FQDYMMAIS
+460 AQDQLMAIS
-469 SEGSPRPL
+469 SEASPRPL

-489 AAVWIPAALQN
+489 AAIWISPALQN

-514 VLATHLAEIVK
+514 VLATHLAEVVK
-525 QHAYELLTRQEVK
+525 QHAHELLSRQETK

-574 EQVSIR
+574 EQVSVR
-580 DLPTILETLLDAAAT
+580 DLPAILETLLDVAPSS
-595 TKNPIALIEAVRQG
+595 KNPVILVESVRQA
-609 LGRALVRPLLSDN
+609 LARALVRPLLSEG
-622 GGLRVVTLDHTLE
+622 GGLRVLTLDHTLE
-635 EELGRAFSA
+635 EELGRAFST
-644 PQAAVSSTALQPNFS
+644 QTAAATAQNALQPPIA
-659 RRILDGLKHLA
+659 RRILEGIRQLA
-670 GEQVS
+670 GEQIA

-683 STPARYHLKRLL
+683 ATPARYYLKRLL
-695 EPFLPKVVVLSP
+695 EPFLPKIVVLSP
-707 LEVPPVVE
+707 LEVPPVIE
-715 VQSVGV
+715 VQSLGV
-721 LK
+721 LR

>member
-1 MAAGGTTTNV
+1 MAPNTAPNSA
-11 ATTNPAVP
+11 ATTITASRP
-19 KVAAANASATDASAS
+19 KN
-34 GASSVATTTTAA
+34 TAA
-46 KPKGVATEWIMPI
+46 EWIMPI

-67 MLVPVPS
+67 MLVPLPS
-74 LLLDLLL
+74 ILLDILL
-81 ALSMT
+81 ATSMT
-86 ASVLVLLSAIQILR
+86 ISVLVLLSAIQILR

-126 RRILLHGNEGVSAA
+126 RRILLHGNEGASAA
-140 GRVIEAFG
+140 GHVIEAFG
-148 SFVVG
+148 QFVVG
-153 GNYVVGLVIFIAL
+153 GNYVVGFVLFVAL
-166 IAIQYIV
+166 IAIQYLV

-207 LINETQARARRE
+207 LINEAQARARRE
-219 QIARDAEFYGAMDG
+219 QIAHDAEFYGAMDG

-250 INIVAGFLIGVFQL
+250 INIIAGFLIGVFQL
-264 DIPFREALK
+264 DIPFREALR

-298 MVVTRA
+298 IVVTRA
-304 SSDQTLSVDVG
+304 SSDATLSADVG
-315 RQVLSRRRPLLIA
+315 RQVLSRRRPLIIA
-328 SGVMLSLAAI
+328 AGVMLSLAAI

-343 FSFILLAAGNA
+343 VSFLLLAAVTG

-361 KLTAEA
+361 KIAAE
-367 LPTPAAEKKLA
+367 PAAAAAAAAGEKKPA

-398 LVPLVDQNQ
+398 LVALVDQNQ

-439 KLKPREYVVS
+439 RLKPKEYAIA
-449 LRGVEVARWEM
+449 LRGVEVARWELH
-460 FQDYMMAIS
+460 QDNLLAIS
-469 SEGSPRPL
+469 SEGAPRPL
-477 PGTPTKEPAFGV
+477 PGVATKEPAFGA
-489 AAVWIPAALQN
+489 AAVWIPPVLQN

-514 VLATHLAEIVK
+514 VLATHLAEVVK
-525 QHAYELLTRQEVK
+525 QHAYELLTRQETK

-557 KILSLGEV
+557 KVLSLGEV
-565 QKVLQQLLR
+565 QKTLQQLLR

-580 DLPTILETLLDAAAT
+580 DLSTILEALLDLAPAN
-595 TKNPIALIEAVRQG
+595 KNPVLLVETARQA
-609 LGRALVRPLLSDN
+609 LGRSLVRPLLSES
-622 GGLRVVTLDHTLE
+622 GGLRVVTLDRALE
-635 EELGRAFSA
+635 EELGRAFGGPASGGGA
-644 PQAAVSSTALQPNFS
+644 GLQPPFA
-659 RRILDGLKHLA
+659 RRVVDGLRRLA
-670 GEQVS
+670 GEQV
-675 IASPVLLC
+675 ALATPVLLC
-683 STPARYHLKRLL
+683 ATPARYYLKRLL

-707 LEVPPVVE
+707 LEVPPLVE
-715 VQSVGV
+715 VQSLGV
-721 LK
+721 LR

>member
-1 MAAGGTTTNV
+1 MAANV
-11 ATTNPAVP
+11 KPASP
-19 KVAAANASATDASAS
+19 KSVVTKAK
-34 GASSVATTTTAA
+34 GASS
-46 KPKGVATEWIMPI
+46 EWIMPV

-67 MLVPVPS
+67 MLVPLPS
-74 LLLDLLL
+74 LLLDILL

-86 ASVLVLLSAIQILR
+86 AAVLVLLSAIQILR

-126 RRILLHGNEGVSAA
+126 RRILLHGNEGASAA

-153 GNYVVGLVIFIAL
+153 GNYVVGFVIFIAL

-207 LINETQARARRE
+207 LINEAQARARRE

-250 INIVAGFLIGVFQL
+250 INIIAGFLIGVFQL

-328 SGVMLSLAAI
+328 TGVMLSLAAI

-343 FSFILLAAGNA
+343 FSFILLAAGTA

-361 KLTAEA
+361 KTAAESSPIPA
-367 LPTPAAEKKLA
+367 AAAEKKTT
-378 KDSVEDL
+378 KDSAEDL
-385 LKLDELSLEVGYG
+385 LKLDELSLEVGYS

-439 KLKPREYVVS
+439 RLKPREYVIA

-460 FQDYMMAIS
+460 HQEHWMAIS
-469 SEGSPRPL
+469 SEAAPRPL
-477 PGTPTKEPAFGV
+477 AGVPTKEPAFGV

-514 VLATHLAEIVK
+514 VLATHLAEVVK

-538 RLLDRLAESHPKL
+538 RLLDRLSESHPKL

-565 QKVLQQLLR
+565 QKILQQLLR

-580 DLPTILETLLDAAAT
+580 DLPTILETLLDAAPAS
-595 TKNPIALIEAVRQG
+595 KNPVALVEAARQA
-609 LGRALVRPLLSDN
+609 LGRALVRPLLSES
-622 GGLRVVTLDHTLE
+622 GGLRVVTLDHSLE
-635 EELGRAFSA
+635 EELGRAFNAQA
-644 PQAAVSSTALQPNFS
+644 PAGNTGLQPPFA
-659 RRILDGLKHLA
+659 RRILEGLRRLA
-670 GEQVS
+670 GEQV
-675 IASPVLLC
+675 AVAAPVVLC

-695 EPFLPKVVVLSP
+695 EPFLPKLVVLSP
-707 LEVPPVVE
+707 LEVPAVIE
-715 VQSVGV
+715 VQSLGV
-721 LK
+721 LR

>member
-1 MAAGGTTTNV
+1 MAATAHIPVLT
-11 ATTNPAVP
+11 PAAQQP
-19 KVAAANASATDASAS
+19 KKNSAA
-34 GASSVATTTTAA
+34 
-46 KPKGVATEWIMPI
+46 EWIMPV
-59 AAVGLIFV
+59 AAVALVFI
-67 MLVPVPS
+67 MLVPLPS
-74 LLLDLLL
+74 VLLDVLL
-81 ALSMT
+81 ATSMT
-86 ASVLVLLSAIQILR
+86 VSVLVLLSAIQILR

-126 RRILLHGNEGVSAA
+126 RRILLHGNEGAGAA
-140 GRVIEAFG
+140 GHVIQAFG
-148 SFVVG
+148 QFVVG
-153 GNYVVGLVIFIAL
+153 GNYVVGFVLFVAL
-166 IAIQYIV
+166 IAIQYLV

-207 LINETQARARRE
+207 LINEAQARSRRE
-219 QIARDAEFYGAMDG
+219 QIAHDAEFYGAMDG

-238 QRDAIATILITA
+238 QRDSIATILITA
-250 INIVAGFLIGVFQL
+250 INIIAGFLIGVFQL

-298 MVVTRA
+298 IVVTRA
-304 SSDQTLSVDVG
+304 SSNATLSLDVG
-315 RQVLSRRRPLLIA
+315 RQVLSRRRPLIIA
-328 SGVMLSLAAI
+328 AGVMLALAAI

-343 FSFILLAAGNA
+343 FSFFLLALGTG

-361 KLTAEA
+361 KSVEE
-367 LPTPAAEKKLA
+367 PAAAAAAAVAEKKPA
-378 KDSVEDL
+378 KDSVEDM

-398 LVPLVDQNQ
+398 LVPLVDVNQ

-418 RQNLAQQLGFI
+418 RQNLAQHLGFI

-439 KLKPREYVVS
+439 RLKPKEYTIA
-449 LRGVEVARWEM
+449 LRGVEIARWELH
-460 FQDYMMAIS
+460 QDNLLAIS

-477 PGTPTKEPAFGV
+477 PGIPTNEPAFGV
-489 AAVWIPAALQN
+489 AAVWIPPAMQN
-500 QALASGYAVVDQTS
+500 QALAAGYAVVDQTS
-514 VLATHLAEIVK
+514 VMATHLAEVVK
-525 QHAYELLTRQEVK
+525 QHAYELLTRQESK

-565 QKVLQQLLR
+565 QKTLQQLLR

-580 DLPTILETLLDAAAT
+580 DLSTILETLLDVAPTNKSPILLVEAARQ
-595 TKNPIALIEAVRQG
+595 ALS
-609 LGRALVRPLLSDN
+609 RALVQPLLGEN
-622 GGLRVVTLDHTLE
+622 GGLRVVTLDRTLE
-635 EELGRAFSA
+635 DELGRAFAGQA
-644 PQAAVSSTALQPNFS
+644 PAGGTALQPPFA
-659 RRILDGLKHLA
+659 RRIVDGLRRLA
-670 GEQVS
+670 GEQV
-675 IASPVLLC
+675 AVATPVLLC
-683 STPARYHLKRLL
+683 ASPARYHLKRLL

-707 LEVPPVVE
+707 LEVPPVIQ
-715 VQSVGV
+715 VQSLGV
-721 LK
+721 LH